1 MANVPKWLEN
11 VPSYAPT
18 SPPFA
23 PTADPLLTADG
34 KHFADIP
41 TDRISLLDIDGE
53 GNMYFDVPHALSQN
67 VPPERSWVVNG
78 SIPIDPT
85 LTMMDTTMPPESS
98 SSAIPDYLTEI
109 NTKILIYLAQVLK
122 VPKNLENESTT
133 KWTFM
138 EEELEALEPI
148 SEDNY
153 EPPTP
158 STIDGICVQSDP
170 QLANIQSV
178 LDDKRVGSDRRTFYL
193 AKDSNGGYYWFHPP
207 RAERDLRLNELIGD
221 YRHRSRVEVTGRET
235 SRGIKKVRRGR
246 KSRI

>member
-23 PTADPLLTADG
+23 PIADPLLSADG
-34 KHFADIP
+34 RHFADIP

-67 VPPERSWVVNG
+67 VPPERSWVDNG
-78 SIPIDPT
+78 SIPIDPS
-85 LTMMDTTMPPESS
+85 LTMMDPTMPPEAS
-98 SSAIPDYLTEI
+98 SSAVPDQLTEI
-109 NTKILIYLAQVLK
+109 NTKILIYLAEVLK
-122 VPKNLENESTT
+122 VPKDWKNGSTA
-133 KWTFM
+133 KWTFTT
-138 EEELEALEPI
+138 EELEDLEPI
-148 SEDNY
+148 SENNY
-153 EPPTP
+153 EPSTP
-158 STIDGICVQSDP
+158 STIDGICVQSGP

-193 AKDSNGGYYWFHPP
+193 AKDSSGGYYWFHPP
-207 RAERDLRLNELIGD
+207 RAERDLHLNELIGE
-221 YRHRSRVEVTGRET
+221 YRQRSRVEVTGKET
-235 SRGIKKVRRGR
+235 RGIKKMKRGR